1 MPRKTTA
8 KSEKASGG
16 SALVSVKPTKVT
28 GGLGLNGNIHRG
40 KDRQRARPE
49 LYINREVAA
58 VAFIR
63 RVLEEAQS
71 PRHALLDRVRFLSF
85 VGSQFDEFLMVRMA
99 GLYDLAA
106 AQVKESG
113 PDGLLPGEQIEVLQ
127 PLLLDLV
134 REQRRYFQD
143 ELLPRLDEA
152 GIHLLNYSALSR
164 SQREA
169 ADSYFRSDILP
180 VLTPLGV
187 DPAHPFPHISSR
199 SLNLAV
205 TLRDPMAAALFARI
219 KLPET
224 LRRFVPAPPRNRGRS
239 REQTHVRSSSFVW
252 LEQLVAAHLDLLF
265 PGLEITGAYP
275 FRVLRDA
282 DIEIQSDEAGDL
294 LESIEKGLRQR
305 RFGSV
310 VNLAIQPG
318 TPKKVRELL
327 RANLELSPDQ
337 VWEVEGPLGLSDVVE
352 LTDLDRPDL
361 KDPPLIPRVQPE
373 LRRGQ
378 DLFAA
383 IKRGDLL
390 LHHPYDAFSTVTDF
404 IEAAAHDPQVLAIK
418 QTLYRVGQNSP
429 IVQALLEANSLG
441 KQVAVLVELKAR
453 FDEENN
459 IEWARTLEH
468 AGVHVVYG
476 QVDLKTHAKVAL
488 VVRRETNG
496 LRRYVHL
503 GTGNYNAST
512 ARVYE
517 DFALLTCRKDIGED
531 VTNLFNA
538 LTGYARGITYHKLLV
553 APGSL
558 RAGLLARIHREII
571 RKKETG
577 SGRIIFKFN
586 ALVDPEIIQSLYR
599 ASQAGVEIDLLVR
612 GICSLRPGIP
622 GVSEHI
628 RVISLVGRTL
638 EHSRIY
644 YFANGGQDQE
654 DVLMGSADLM
664 QRNLD
669 HRIELLFPIEDV
681 ALRAHVAH
689 EVLPVYLRDT
699 ANARILLPDGS
710 YQRLQPPR
718 GEHAFD
724 AQAWFAHEGQQPPD
738 LQAPFVL
745 QSSAPPVTVEGA
757 PAAMPS

>member
-1 MPRKTTA
+1 MPRKA
-8 KSEKASGG
+8 
-16 SALVSVKPTKVT
+16 SVKLATALSDSVHMSAD
-28 GGLGLNGNIHRG
+28 GIGLNGNAHKG
-40 KDRQRARPE
+40 KDRQLARPE
-49 LYINREVAA
+49 LYINREVAT

-63 RVLEEAQS
+63 RVLEEAES
-71 PRHALLDRVRFLSF
+71 PRHPLLDRVRFLSF
-85 VGSQFDEFLMVRMA
+85 VGSQIDEFLMVRVA
-99 GLYDLAA
+99 GLHDLVA
-106 AQVKESG
+106 AQVKETG
-113 PDGLLPGEQIEVLQ
+113 PDGLLPSQQIEALR

-134 REQRRYFQD
+134 QEQRRYFQE
-143 ELLPRLDEA
+143 ELQPRLEEA
-152 GIHLLNYSALSR
+152 DIHLLNYTALSR
-164 SQREA
+164 TQREA

-199 SLNLAV
+199 SMNLAV
-205 TLRDPMAAALFARI
+205 TLHDPVEEALFARI
-219 KLPET
+219 KLPAT
-224 LRRFVPAPPRNRGRS
+224 IRRFVPVPPKNRS
-239 REQTHVRSSSFVW
+239 RNHVQTQPRSSWFVW

-265 PGLEITGAYP
+265 PGLVVTGSYP

-310 VNLAIQPG
+310 VNLTLQTG

-327 RANLELSPDQ
+327 RANLELSPED
-337 VWEVEGPLGLSDVVE
+337 VWEVDGPLGLSDVAE
-352 LTDLDRPDL
+352 LTELDRPDL
-361 KDPPLIPRVQPE
+361 KNPPLIPHQLPE

-378 DLFAA
+378 DPFAA
-383 IKRGDLL
+383 IRRGDLL

-404 IEAAAHDPQVLAIK
+404 IQAAAHDPQVLAIK
-418 QTLYRVGQNSP
+418 QTLYRVGQNSQ
-429 IVQALLEANSLG
+429 IVQALLEANNFG

-459 IEWARTLEH
+459 IEWARMLER

-488 VVRRETNG
+488 VVRRESNG
-496 LRRYVHL
+496 VRRYIHL
-503 GTGNYNAST
+503 GTGNYNAAT

-517 DFALLTCRKDIGED
+517 DFALLTCRKDIGDD

-538 LTGYARGITYHKLLV
+538 LTGYARGISYHKLLV
-553 APGSL
+553 APGTL
-558 RAGLLARIHREII
+558 RAGLIARIHREIA

-577 SGRIIFKFN
+577 VGRLIFKIN
-586 ALVDPEIIQSLYR
+586 SLVDPEIIQALYR
-599 ASQAGVEIDLLVR
+599 ASQVGVEIDLLVR
-612 GICSLRPGIP
+612 GMCSLRPGIP

-628 RVISLVGRTL
+628 RVVSLVGRIL

-654 DVLMGSADLM
+654 EVLMGSADLM

-669 HRIELLFPIEDV
+669 HRIELLFPIEDI
-681 ALRAHVAH
+681 ALRAQVAH
-689 EVLPVYLRDT
+689 EILPAYLRDT
-699 ANARILLPDGS
+699 ANARILLPDGL
-710 YQRLQPPR
+710 YQHLQPPR
-718 GEHAFD
+718 GERPFD
-724 AQAWFAHEGQQPPD
+724 VQAWFASEGQRLPD
-738 LQAPFVL
+738 PQAPFVL
-745 QSSAPPVTVEGA
+745 QSSAPPITVEGT
-757 PAAMPS
+757 PASMPS

>member
-1 MPRKTTA
+1 MPRKASA
-8 KSEKASGG
+8 KAGADFADSAQLAAKAAHG
-16 SALVSVKPTKVT
+16 P
-28 GGLGLNGNIHRG
+28 GLNGASHKG
-40 KDRQRARPE
+40 KDRQFARPE

-63 RVLEEAQS
+63 RVLEEAEA

-85 VGSQFDEFLMVRMA
+85 VGSQLDEFLMVRMA
-99 GLYDLAA
+99 GLIDLAA

-113 PDGLLPGEQIEVLQ
+113 PDGLLPGEQIETLR
-127 PLLLDLV
+127 PLLLDLLQ
-134 REQRRYFQD
+134 EQRRYFQ
-143 ELLPRLDEA
+143 ETLLPQLADA
-152 GIHLLNYSALSR
+152 GIHLLNYTDLSR

-169 ADSYFRSDILP
+169 AESYFRTEILP

-205 TLRDPMAAALFARI
+205 TLRDPMEATLFARI
-219 KLPET
+219 KLPAT
-224 LRRFVPAPPRNRGRS
+224 IRRFVSVPAKNRS
-239 REQTHVRSSSFVW
+239 RSHAETPRDSSFVW

-265 PGLEITGAYP
+265 PGMEIVGAYP

-310 VNLAIQPG
+310 VNLTIQPG

-327 RANLELSPDQ
+327 RANLEITPDE
-337 VWEVEGPLGLSDVVE
+337 VWEVEGPLGLSDVAE

-361 KDPPLIPRVQPE
+361 KNPPLIPHPLPE

-378 DLFAA
+378 DPFVA
-383 IKRGDLL
+383 IRRGDLL

-404 IEAAAHDPQVLAIK
+404 IQAAAHDPQVLAIK
-418 QTLYRVGQNSP
+418 QTLYRVGQNSQ

-459 IEWARTLEH
+459 IEWARMLEQ

-488 VVRRETNG
+488 VVRREANG

-503 GTGNYNAST
+503 GTGNYNAAT

-538 LTGYARGITYHKLLV
+538 LTGYARGVVYHKLLV
-553 APGSL
+553 APGGL
-558 RAGLLARIHREII
+558 RAGLIARIYREIA
-571 RKKETG
+571 RQKETG
-577 SGRIIFKFN
+577 AGRIIFKIN
-586 ALVDPEIIQSLYR
+586 ALVDPETIQALYR

-612 GICSLRPGIP
+612 GMCALRPGVP

-628 RVISLVGRTL
+628 RVVSLVGRIL

-644 YFANGGQDQE
+644 YFGNGGGEQQE
-654 DVLMGSADLM
+654 VLMGSADLM
-664 QRNLD
+664 PRNLD
-669 HRIELLFPIEDV
+669 HRIEVLFPIEDI
-681 ALRAHVAH
+681 ALRDHVIRD
-689 EVLPVYLRDT
+689 VLPAYLRDT

-710 YQRLQPPR
+710 YQHLQPPH
-718 GEHAFD
+718 GERPFD
-724 AQAWFAHEGQQPPD
+724 VQAWFASAGHQLPD
-738 LQAPFVL
+738 VQAPFVL
-745 QSSAPPVTVEGA
+745 QSSAPPVSVDGA
-757 PAAMPS
+757 ATTLPS